1 MWSSRWSEVDGLASS
16 FVCWLVRWMSGWFF
30 GLLVGRLLGEV
41 VKWLSTAFWSVVIN
55 ISPYFKL
62 SAKLST
68 SILFLSFFFR
78 VNIRDLRYLSI
89 LNLKNIRCLSLNT
102 MWLMD
107 MVDHELWWDR
117 LIKFPQAS
125 SRWKQHQSL
134 WSIFVGKVKHRRPKL
149 KLEKSCSQP
158 DWTLPMDSAELWCSL

>member
-1 MWSSRWSEVDGLASS
+1 M
-16 FVCWLVRWMSGWFF
+16 VRGWWISQFIC
-30 GLLVGRLLGEV
+30 LLVGSLDV
-41 VKWLSTAFWSVVIN
+41 WLVFWSFGWSAARWGGQVALGCVLVSGHQYITLLQIISKVIDIN
-55 ISPYFKL
+55 SF
-62 SAKLST
+62 
-68 SILFLSFFFR
+68 FEFFFR
-78 VNIRDLRYLSI
+78 ENIRDLRYLSI
-89 LNLKNIRCLSLNT
+89 LNLKNIRSLSLNT

-158 DWTLPMDSAELWCSL
+158 DWSLPMDSAELWCSL